1 MAVRLSDVRVLD
13 GPENGGRKVYR
24 IWFGKVKVSG
34 EEHSGFVIEGAPV
47 LSAWIK
53 AHPSRRPD
61 APLFPAWNGNFLTRN
76 GASRVVKEA
85 AQRAGVTKRVYPH
98 LFRHSRAT
106 HLLRLGMREGQV
118 KKLLGWKPG
127 SMMLARY
134 SHLVDTD
141 AYRDLLERQGY
152 EVPKALDLGKL
163 TFEED
168 ALKAVVPMNAPPAA
182 PTIQDEI
189 DKLSPAQIRQLAQI
203 LDHLAAAKGA

>member
-1 MAVRLSDVRVLD
+1 
-13 GPENGGRKVYR
+13 
-24 IWFGKVKVSG
+24 
-34 EEHSGFVIEGAPV
+34 
-47 LSAWIK
+47 
-53 AHPSRRPD
+53 
-61 APLFPAWNGNFLTRN
+61 
-76 GASRVVKEA
+76 
-85 AQRAGVTKRVYPH
+85 
-98 LFRHSRAT
+98 
-106 HLLRLGMREGQV
+106 MREGQV